1 MFSLDAE
8 EQRKADAFIAE
19 TQKQNTG
26 CSGGQY
32 TYSFTPT
39 TLGTITKITDN
50 VSGRVHDLTDYNAW

>member
-8 EQRKADAFIAE
+8 EQRKAEVFIEE
-19 TQKQNTG
+19 TKSQHTG

-39 TLGTITKITDN
+39 TLGTITKLTDN
-50 VSGRVHDLTDYNAW
+50 VSGRVHDLTDYTGW

>member
-1 MFSLDAE
+1 MFNLDAE
-8 EQRKADAFIAE
+8 EQAKVEAFVAE
-19 TQKQNTG
+19 TRSENTG

-50 VSGRVHDLTDYNAW
+50 VSGRVKDLTNYDHW